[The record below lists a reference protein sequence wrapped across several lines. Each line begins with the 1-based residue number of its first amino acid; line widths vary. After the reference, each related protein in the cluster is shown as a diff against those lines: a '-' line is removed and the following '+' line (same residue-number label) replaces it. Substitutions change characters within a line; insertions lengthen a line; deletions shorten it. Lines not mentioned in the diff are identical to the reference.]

1 MTSFSS
7 GASETCFRHKTERS
21 MNKIFLRQLLKIKAK
36 STEKVVL
43 ASAPPVSGQHDKN
56 EDTTQINIKS
66 IVRPHASVLNM
77 QKRQAERERR
87 KQEILKAKLYKKELE
102 EKKILEEKN
111 RRYDKK

>member
-1 MTSFSS
+1 M
-7 GASETCFRHKTERS
+7 AS
-21 MNKIFLRQLLKIKAK
+21 
-36 STEKVVL
+36 V
-43 ASAPPVSGQHDKN
+43 PPVSGQHDKN

-87 KQEILKAKLYKKELE
+87 KQEILKAKLHKKELE

-111 RRYDKK
+111 RMYDKKLQLFV